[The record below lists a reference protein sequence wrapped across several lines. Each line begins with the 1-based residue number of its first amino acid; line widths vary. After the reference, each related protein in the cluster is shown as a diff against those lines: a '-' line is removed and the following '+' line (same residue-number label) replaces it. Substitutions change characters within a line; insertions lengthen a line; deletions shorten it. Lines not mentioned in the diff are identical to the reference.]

1 MIRFLEILVVLVMA
15 SISMRAFICAFTRQ
29 YLSSADLVCSVLFF
43 FYGLPLVYEWF
54 APAYVPPWFIQSTLS
69 ADVALQY
76 CFVLLAAVL
85 LIKLG
90 EWGQKWTRRQRL
102 PSGVTTLP
110 PESSTAF
117 ASIVYVGA
125 WLILLLP
132 LPAVLAS
139 GMPQVFLIYGDVVDF
154 RVHAS
159 PAQNFLIGIIQMICL
174 GAVLSFLLIDF
185 LRGQKT
191 RSWADPVRWVA
202 FALAAIAVY
211 LNGKRALAFALGM
224 TIIMVRFFEGRLRL
238 RTCVIL
244 GMVLVVGSY
253 AYLGRVKGSALA
265 PLEFLRGDMARDY
278 TLRHVLYRST
288 WTSSLIVPYRG
299 ASYVFFG
306 TAFIPRSIW
315 PAKPWPAPVYFTNDV
330 FGRHEGKQLMWGYGL
345 GFLEELILN
354 FGYFGVLG
362 CLLIGRVCAWLDRRI
377 YGRSSFYGA
386 LWIPLVFSCVFSSSV
401 VLDLL
406 LVVALPA
413 LLLRPVFARRAVFR
427 TVAESAG
434 QRGQLRPVSY
444 RQHYRQVRQG

>member
-1 MIRFLEILVVLVMA
+1 MIRFLEILVVLVMT
-15 SISMRAFICAFTRQ
+15 SITMRAFIRAFTRQ
-29 YLSSADLVCSVLFF
+29 YLSSSDLVCSVLFF

-69 ADVALQY
+69 SDIARQY
-76 CFVLLAAVL
+76 CFVLLAAVF

-90 EWGQKWTRRQRL
+90 ACGRKWPRQERL
-102 PSGVTTLP
+102 PSGVTSLP
-110 PESSTAF
+110 QENSTAL

-132 LPAVLAS
+132 LPVVLAS
-139 GMPQVFLIYGDVVDF
+139 GMPQAFLIYGHVVDF

-159 PAQNFLIGIIQMICL
+159 PAQNFIIGIVQIICL
-174 GAVLSFLLIDF
+174 GAVLSFVLIDF
-185 LRGQKT
+185 LRGRKT
-191 RSWADPVRWVA
+191 RSWADPVRW
-202 FALAAIAVY
+202 
-211 LNGKRALAFALGM
+211 LAFALGM
-224 TIIMVRFFEGRLRL
+224 AILMVRFFEGRLRL

-244 GMVLVVGSY
+244 GIMLIAGSY
-253 AYLGRVKGSALA
+253 AYLGQVKGSALA

-299 ASYVFFG
+299 ASYVFFA
-306 TAFIPRSIW
+306 TAYIPRSIW

-330 FGRHEGKQLMWGYGL
+330 FGVHEGKQLMWGFGL

-362 CLLIGRVCAWLDRRI
+362 CLLIGRVCIWLDRRI
-377 YGRSSFYGA
+377 YGRSSFYAA

-401 VLDLL
+401 VLQLL

-413 LLLRPVFARRAVFR
+413 LLLRPVFIRRGVFG
-427 TVAESAG
+427 TVAG
-434 QRGQLRPVSY
+434 PGNRRGPLGPVSY